1 MTSALQVSGLQHPA
15 TLFLVAVMGLT
26 AWTMV
31 QHLLFWRKLP
41 EERAHFWI
49 ALWALATL
57 FHQATRLMQFA
68 ADSVEAS
75 SAALRLGIV
84 VAVAAASVAVGAV
97 EALTGRA
104 GPRTL
109 RVVLYGVLH
118 PLLAWLLLGTRWVF
132 THDGHLATDAYG
144 RSFLWIEPGPLLPV
158 LLPWVV
164 FMVGYGL
171 WMVLTSRTLRR
182 EDGQLL
188 AVGVLGY
195 MLPALWDTAV
205 TMADVRAPLLF
216 DYAFLPIAIAFNVL
230 INRRYLRSRD
240 ELFELVRRQ
249 TLELREANQQ
259 LQGAVLEAR
268 DAAAVKGRFLANLSH
283 EVRTPLNG
291 LLASTQ
297 MLVDEPLEPEAT
309 RLAGIAAR
317 AARTMQ
323 ELVDDVLD
331 LAAVEAGAIAV
342 RPDVIDPA
350 EVLEETVRL
359 FESAAVRSA
368 TKLILD
374 VRPGSLPP
382 MLVDPLRLKQITS
395 NLVSNAIKH
404 AGGGTVRV
412 QAEPRGSVLHVQVVD
427 DGPGLEPEE
436 QRRVFEAF
444 HSRHSS
450 VVTTAGNSGLGLP
463 IAREMV
469 RRLGGTMGLD
479 SELGHGSTF
488 WFTLPVGDVAGR
500 APGRPLDLAEAS
512 LPVALGNG
520 RHILVA
526 EDVPLNQ
533 EVARLLLHRLGFT
546 CSVVEDGFAA
556 VQQALSGRYDAVL
569 MDVRMP
575 GMDGLAATRRLR
587 GAGSAVPIIATTAN
601 AFTTDR
607 KAAERAGVTS
617 FLAKPLELTTLG
629 RALFEVL
636 GAPPGSGLV
645 DEASWEISSTGD
657 SFQDSVSGW
666 VELFLKDAR
675 ERVSVLNEAART
687 FDPGR
692 VASAAHAIKGAAR
705 TLGLDDVS
713 TLARE
718 LELEGQ
724 RGRVPGPTAID
735 RLVRALEAVELGET
749 RASVELLTHG

>member
-1 MTSALQVSGLQHPA
+1 MTEPTGVSGLQHPA
-15 TLFLVAVMGLT
+15 TLVLVAVMGLT
-26 AWTMV
+26 AWVMV
-31 QHLLFWRKLP
+31 QNLLFWRKAP
-41 EERAHFWI
+41 EERAHLWI
-49 ALWALATL
+49 SLWGFAALL
-57 FHQATRLMQFA
+57 HESTRLMQFSA
-68 ADSVEAS
+68 ETPEAS
-75 SAALRLGIV
+75 SAALRLGIA
-84 VAVAAASVAVGAV
+84 VAVVAASVAVGAV
-97 EALTGRA
+97 E
-104 GPRTL
+104 TL
-109 RVVLYGVLH
+109 SRRSAPLGARVVLHGVLH
-118 PLLAWLLLGTRWVF
+118 PALIYLLLGTDLFF
-132 THDGHLATDAYG
+132 TQTGHLETDSYG
-144 RSFLWIEPGPLLPV
+144 RVFYWVNPGPLLPTT
-158 LLPWVV
+158 LPWVLGLV
-164 FMVGYGL
+164 AYGSWTVASSKSMRPEDARLMV
-171 WMVLTSRTLRR
+171 
-182 EDGQLL
+182 
-188 AVGVLGY
+188 VGVLGY
-195 MLPALWDTAV
+195 LLPGLWDAAV
-205 TMADVRAPLLF
+205 TVANLRAPLLF
-216 DYAFLPIAIAFNVL
+216 DYGFVVIALAFTVL
-230 INRRYLRSRD
+230 INRRYLRSKEQLSD
-240 ELFELVRRQ
+240 QVRRQ

-259 LQGAVLEAR
+259 LQEAVHEAQ

-359 FESAAVRSA
+359 FESAAARSG
-368 TKLILD
+368 TRLLLD
-374 VRPGSLPP
+374 VRPGSLPA

-404 AGGGTVRV
+404 AGGGIVRV
-412 QAEPRGSVLHVQVVD
+412 QAEPRGNLLHIQVVD
-427 DGPGLEPEE
+427 DGPGLDPEE

-469 RRLGGTMGLD
+469 RRLGGTMGLE
-479 SELGHGSTF
+479 SEPGRGSTF

-500 APGRPLDLAEAS
+500 APGRPIELPDAP
-512 LPVALGNG
+512 LPVALGEG

-533 EVARLLLHRLGFT
+533 EVARLLLRRLGFS

-556 VQQALSGRYDAVL
+556 VQQALTGRYDAVL

-587 GAGSAVPIIATTAN
+587 GAGSTVPIIATTAN

-607 KAAERAGVTS
+607 KAAERAGVTG
-617 FLAKPLELTTLG
+617 FLAKPLELATLG
-629 RALFEVL
+629 RALFQIL
-636 GAPPGSGLV
+636 GAPQGGPA
-645 DEASWEISSTGD
+645 DEASWEVSVEED
-657 SFQDSVSGW
+657 SFHDSVSGW

-675 ERVSVLNEAART
+675 ERVAVLDEAVRT

-705 TLGLDDVS
+705 TLGFEDIS

-724 RGRVPGPTAID
+724 GGRVPGPDAID
-735 RLVRALEAVELGET
+735 RLIRALEAVELGET
-749 RASVELLTHG
+749 RASVELLAHG